1 MKKGFKSGFGGLFFI
16 MLVIALPAKSQGIP
30 VIDATSIYNLGLQLT
45 TLKEQ
50 FDNMQA
56 NTRTP
61 ETYLWAEVQQSMNQL
76 IQLSNAISMIRGQYG
91 GVDQILSRFQ
101 NYAYYRVSPCISAQ
115 AVCDDAA
122 WKSILQGQLV
132 STDIQKKA
140 NDALLRG
147 IDYQENQI
155 PLDAQHL
162 QILQEKTSTAT
173 GRMEAIQYANQLA
186 AHQANQL
193 LQLRQLMVSHYT
205 VEEAKTQA
213 ENDKKALQQAAKE
226 VMTKRLSPQ
235 QLPQGKSWRVS
246 DRF

>member
-1 MKKGFKSGFGGLFFI
+1 MKKGFKSGFGGLFFV

-76 IQLSNAISMIRGQYG
+76 IQLSNAINMIRGQYG

-122 WKSILQGQLV
+122 WKSILQGQLA
-132 STDIQKKA
+132 STDIQKRPMMRSCVV
-140 NDALLRG
+140 L
-147 IDYQENQI
+147 II
-155 PLDAQHL
+155 
-162 QILQEKTSTAT
+162 
-173 GRMEAIQYANQLA
+173 
-186 AHQANQL
+186 
-193 LQLRQLMVSHYT
+193 
-205 VEEAKTQA
+205 
-213 ENDKKALQQAAKE
+213 KKIKYHWMHSIYKYCKRKLVLQQDAWKPFSMPINWQRTRQINYCNCAN
-226 VMTKRLSPQ
+226 
-235 QLPQGKSWRVS
+235 
-246 DRF
+246 